1 MGKGGKNG
9 NSHLFFQLSAHHSKK
24 INVYLFFFF
33 FLPRALKK
41 PSKHEFLN
49 GEGVSQLYEA
59 EGIIKQA
66 PPTLGESPHIKR

>member
-1 MGKGGKNG
+1 MVNWGTEYY
-9 NSHLFFQLSAHHSKK
+9 LLLYMFQLFTVLSISP
-24 INVYLFFFF
+24 LPFFFFF
-33 FLPRALKK
+33 FLPQAPKN

-49 GEGVSQLYEA
+49 REGVSQLYEA

>member
-1 MGKGGKNG
+1 M
-9 NSHLFFQLSAHHSKK
+9 STF
-24 INVYLFFFF
+24 FFFF

>member
-1 MGKGGKNG
+1 MRI
-9 NSHLFFQLSAHHSKK
+9 HTCFSALCSPLKENK
-24 INVYLFFFF
+24 CLPFFF
-33 FLPRALKK
+33 FLPQAPKN

-49 GEGVSQLYEA
+49 REGVSQLYEA